1 MNKAMSLT
9 HAILGVLKREPMTGY
24 DLKTRRFDG
33 TISHFWTADQAQIYR
48 TLEKLTEQN
57 LVRAELVIQEG
68 APNRKVYSLTPEG
81 ETELHDW
88 LAQGQEIPPFR
99 DAFLVQLFF
108 GENLSNE
115 ELLALIERQLA
126 YHQQRLANFNCVESV
141 PLGTPGAT
149 REQVLRRMVL
159 ECGLTTVGAKISWL
173 EKCRTIVQSLP
184 EDKST

>member
-1 MNKAMSLT
+1 MSLT
-9 HAILGVLKREPMTGY
+9 HAILGILKQEPMTGY

-48 TLEKLTEQN
+48 TLDKLTEQK

-88 LAQGQEIPPFR
+88 LAQSQEIPPLR

-108 GENLSNE
+108 GENLTNA
-115 ELLALIERQLA
+115 ELLEIIERQLA
-126 YHQQRLANFNCVESV
+126 HHRQRLKNFNCVESV
-141 PLGTPGAT
+141 PLDTPGAT
-149 REQVLRRMVL
+149 REQLMRRLVL
-159 ECGLTTVGAKISWL
+159 ECGLDMVGAKISWL
-173 EKCRTIVQSLP
+173 EKCRELVQSLP
-184 EDKST
+184 EDKSA